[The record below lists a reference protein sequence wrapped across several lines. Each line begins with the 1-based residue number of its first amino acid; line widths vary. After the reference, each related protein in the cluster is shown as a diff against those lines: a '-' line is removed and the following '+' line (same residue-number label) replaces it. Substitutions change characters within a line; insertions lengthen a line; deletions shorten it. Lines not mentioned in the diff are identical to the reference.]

1 MGRCCR
7 TPGKKMWP
15 LRNSFIIGDYIMIN
29 YISFGGGVQ
38 STAMV
43 LMALA
48 GEIEKPD
55 LVVFA
60 DTGTEMPETYETVS
74 RIGKLC
80 NDQNLEFVV
89 VKNYSEK
96 VKGMSLIDWYSSKK
110 MVPMVGI
117 KWCTSKFKIEPIRR
131 YVKTRVD
138 KTKPKPWMCAW
149 IGITSDE
156 SKRARHLSDVKFQ
169 IVKYPL
175 LEISRQECINY
186 IEKNYPN
193 LKVSKS
199 GCYCCPYANKK
210 HWLNLKKN
218 HNSLFQKSLQL
229 EKNAHSDYGL
239 YGGKSIEYFNYSH
252 TLEDF
257 GFENLPETNCDPAGA
272 CFT

>member
-110 MVPMVGI
+110 CFPVTIHGLGFVLS
-117 KWCTSKFKIEPIRR
+117 TLVFT
-131 YVKTRVD
+131 YLL
-138 KTKPKPWMCAW
+138 
-149 IGITSDE
+149 IGSI
-156 SKRARHLSDVKFQ
+156 
-169 IVKYPL
+169 
-175 LEISRQECINY
+175 
-186 IEKNYPN
+186 
-193 LKVSKS
+193 
-199 GCYCCPYANKK
+199 
-210 HWLNLKKN
+210 LNLEV
-218 HNSLFQKSLQL
+218 HHFIPTI
-229 EKNAHSDYGL
+229 GT
-239 YGGKSIEYFNYSH
+239 IF
-252 TLEDF
+252 
-257 GFENLPETNCDPAGA
+257 
-272 CFT
+272 